1 MSRLLGVAR
10 TGRALGATVRR
21 APAPALLSTSLLGW
35 VTLAWLTSVSAAH
48 PHAALVVQDT
58 AGHAGHPLGAVS
70 DLSPGLVP
78 THGVAM
84 WLAMVLAMSPLLLL
98 REVSHLW
105 HGSLRRTR
113 RRTLLVFTSGYALV
127 WLLAAL
133 LAVPLAQAV
142 ADSPVPIAS
151 TALAVAVWQCSPWR
165 QTCLNVCHRTPPLRV
180 FGPAARA
187 DAWRHGLVTG
197 WACAAS
203 CGPVMVLVLL
213 AADAHL
219 AAMAAA
225 TALLVIER
233 YRPARRPRWRV
244 PFAPAHPE
252 YMELPSGPTVG
263 RDLAW

>member
-10 TGRALGATVRR
+10 TGRALGATVGR
-21 APAPALLSTSLLGW
+21 APAPALLSVSLLGW
-35 VTLAWLTSVSAAH
+35 TTLVWLASVSGAH
-48 PHAALVVQDT
+48 PHAALVERGMAVHP
-58 AGHAGHPLGAVS
+58 GHASGAVTG
-70 DLSPGLVP
+70 LSPGLG
-78 THGVAM
+78 TTQGVAM

-133 LAVPLAQAV
+133 LAVPSAQAV
-142 ADSPVPIAS
+142 AGSPVPIAA
-151 TALAVAVWQCSPWR
+151 TALAVAVWQCSPLR

-197 WACAAS
+197 LACAAS

-225 TALLVIER
+225 TAVLAIER

-252 YMELPSGPTVG
+252 HMALPSGPTVG
-263 RDLAW
+263 RDLAR